1 MVTDDD
7 KYAFLNRFST
17 SQLKEL
23 LRADVESLTN
33 NNVDLILHILE
44 VIEQRE
50 KGNAAE
56 NIPEVAEA
64 LAEFQEYYNIPEGE
78 GQTLFPCT
86 LDDEKA
92 PRDESHNYAKGFSN
106 AKAIRS
112 HRVVRYGL
120 VAVIAVAILLGGMVS
135 VQAAGIDVFG
145 ALGRWTAET
154 FHFETGSLDTDTSMN
169 SDKAEDEYV
178 SQMRSALE
186 SHGIS
191 TEYAP
196 TWYPDGFESISTDFL
211 SDDLGDTLYF
221 SFKNEEDHFFNIKI
235 THYFSE
241 SYVEKHIFEK
251 DDAPVEKYV
260 SGEKLF
266 YIFSNINTVTA
277 TWSDGVFL
285 ETISGDLSIEEVKT
299 IIDSIGER

>member
-1 MVTDDD
+1 MVKDDD

-17 SQLKEL
+17 DQLKEL
-23 LRADVESLTN
+23 LRADAESLTN

-64 LAEFQEYYNIPEGE
+64 WAEFQEYYNISEGE
-78 GQTLFPCT
+78 GQTLYPCE
-86 LDDEKA
+86 LGDEKA
-92 PRDESHNYAKGFSN
+92 PRDESQIYAKGFSN

-112 HRVVRYGL
+112 HRVVRYGH

-145 ALGRWTAET
+145 ALGRWTADT
-154 FHFETGSLDTDTSMN
+154 FHFETGNLDTDTFMN
-169 SDKAEDEYV
+169 SDKAKDEYV

-191 TEYAP
+191 GEYAP
-196 TWYPDGFESISTDFL
+196 TWYP
-211 SDDLGDTLYF
+211 
-221 SFKNEEDHFFNIKI
+221 EEYEASSPEYLRNHYSVTVLFPFNSEIGNYFNIKI
-235 THYFSE
+235 
-241 SYVEKHIFEK
+241 SYYISGTYLEEHAFEK
-251 DDAPVEKYV
+251 DDTPVEQYRSDGKI
-260 SGEKLF
+260 F
-266 YIFSNINTVTA
+266 YIFSNLDKITA
-277 TWSDGVFL
+277 TWSDGVYV
-285 ETISGDLSIEEVKT
+285 ETISGDLTTDEVKS
-299 IIDSIGER
+299 IIDSIGG